1 MPLTP
6 TDVTGLVA
14 GALSSAGMVGPSI
27 TQLASAVGI
36 GVGQW
41 LGALTVVT
49 ADAGTAGFGVGQL
62 PCTIPPSLLLAAL
75 SSNLPSAGI
84 AGPSSAQLASGL
96 ANGLAASFAKGI
108 ITTVHPIVG
117 VGIGIASFPG
127 PSAIP
132 FMLSGFG
139 WANLV
144 GSSAAQLATAI
155 GSSLDQAFAGFTT
168 PIPIVGSPTPF
179 AATGVGGG
187 KIV

>member
-6 TDVTGLVA
+6 PDVTKLVA
-14 GALSSAGMVGPSI
+14 DALSSALMVGPAASK
-27 TQLASAVGI
+27 LAFAVGI
-36 GVGQW
+36 GVCQW

-49 ADAGTAGFGVGQL
+49 NDVGTAGSGIGQF
-62 PCTIPPSLLLAAL
+62 PCPIPPSLLLAAL

-117 VGIGIASFPG
+117 VGVGVASFPG

-139 WANLV
+139 SASLV
-144 GSSAAQLATAI
+144 GSSAAKLATAI
-155 GSSLDQAFAGFTT
+155 GSSLDQAFAGFTI
-168 PIPIVGSPTPF
+168 PIPIVGAPSML
-179 AATGVGGG
+179 ASAGVGGG